1 MRKLGTMENPCRNN
15 NEIYKIIRGMANCN
29 IYTLDTFE
37 ISEENLKYAKVK
49 NILFVGLAG
58 AYWITPTEKKVG
70 ADAIKKENISQV
82 GINENTK
89 MPINLDEI
97 AKKITSQFNV
107 NTKLDEALNK
117 TATQLQQEYNSKY
130 LGRWPL

>member
-15 NEIYKIIRGMANCN
+15 NEIYKIIRGMGNCN

-37 ISEENLKYAKVK
+37 ISEENFKYAKVK
-49 NILFVGLAG
+49 NILFVRLAG

-70 ADAIKKENISQV
+70 ADAIRKENISQV
-82 GINENTK
+82 GIDENTK

-97 AKKITSQFNV
+97 AKKITSQFNI
-107 NTKLDEALNK
+107 NIDLDKALNK
-117 TATQLQQEYNSKY
+117 TAAQLKQEYEDKH
-130 LGRWPL
+130 LGRWL

>member
-58 AYWITPTEKKVG
+58 AYWKTPTEKKVG
-70 ADAIKKENISQV
+70 ADAIRKENISQV
-82 GINENTK
+82 GTDENTK

-97 AKKITSQFNV
+97 AKKITSQFNI
-107 NTKLDEALNK
+107 NIDLDKALDK
-117 TATQLQQEYNSKY
+117 TAAQLKQEYEDRY
-130 LGRWPL
+130 LGRWL